1 MEVDA
6 DRQGP
11 VKLKQKEGGVAQM
24 ETEDLW
30 VSYREAFGRYG
41 AIRGFYVNRLTGDM
55 TEQQPGDKRS
65 ADQDG
70 VLVRPR
76 QDGVFQFRM
85 SSVQG
90 VLTIRS
96 SELHLRKN
104 ENGYI
109 ELRVLMQQMRAAGCL
124 TLGGE
129 FYLFVAPAVD
139 TLDYRLRLIARVLIQ
154 LQRMPI
160 GTDVIEQWCQHAKQ
174 EGQQLRKYA

>member
-1 MEVDA
+1 
-6 DRQGP
+6 
-11 VKLKQKEGGVAQM
+11 M

-41 AIRGFYVNRLTGDM
+41 AIRGFYMNRLTGQM
-55 TEQQPGDKRS
+55 TEQQPGDERS
-65 ADQDG
+65 SDQDG

-109 ELRVLMQQMRAAGCL
+109 ELRVLMQQMRSAGCL

-129 FYLFVAPAVD
+129 FYLFVAQEVD

-160 GTDVIEQWCQHAKQ
+160 GTEIIEQWCQQATQ
-174 EGQQLRKYA
+174 EGYQLKKYA

>member
-1 MEVDA
+1 
-6 DRQGP
+6 
-11 VKLKQKEGGVAQM
+11 M

-41 AIRGFYVNRLTGDM
+41 AIRGFYVDRLTQQM
-55 TEQQPGDKRS
+55 TEQKPGDERT
-65 ADQDG
+65 ANQDG

-96 SELHLRKN
+96 SELHIRKN
-104 ENGYI
+104 ESGYI
-109 ELRVLMQQMRAAGCL
+109 ELRALMQQMRTAGCL

-129 FYLFVAPAVD
+129 FYLFVAGEVD
-139 TLDYRLRLIARVLIQ
+139 TLEYRLRLIARVLIQ

-160 GTDVIEQWCQHAKQ
+160 GTDVIEHWCQQARD
-174 EGQQLRKYA
+174 EGQQLKKHA